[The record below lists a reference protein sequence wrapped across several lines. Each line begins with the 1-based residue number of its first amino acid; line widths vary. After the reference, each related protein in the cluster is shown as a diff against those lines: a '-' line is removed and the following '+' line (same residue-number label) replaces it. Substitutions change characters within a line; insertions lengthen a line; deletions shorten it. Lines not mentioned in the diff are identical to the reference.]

1 MTTTTATVTVNA
13 DGTAILD
20 LADGQPLLLHTDSLD
35 EARKQSIAMIIG
47 HARSAGQTVTVLA
60 RDPDAEHL
68 LEILPDGTVSPA
80 PTHTMSPGRSAFA
93 PPDDDP
99 CTTSAAATPQAPPAA
114 EGPTSNPVL
123 PAEPTPPAHTA
134 TPGQGPAQ
142 RHTPVVLL
150 PPEPPATPASNTR
163 SRAWP
168 LAAAGAVGMGTAAAL
183 WLWPHGSTAP
193 TMSTAPT
200 APTASAASNADTAPT
215 PAPEAITLGA
225 TTTAR
230 SEAPRPVRLS
240 RPVTPVAWDGAAT
253 WQARRDRRTAAQP
266 PTGWTQQVTG
276 APASPTNPY
285 GQTGAPTGRA
295 PAAPSRPDVV
305 INPDPA
311 PEVVLKPDP
320 APPAPKQPA
329 GPALPDQP
337 ANPIN
342 PD

>member
-13 DGTAILD
+13 DGTAVLD
-20 LADGQPLLLHTDSLD
+20 LADGQPLPLHADSLD
-35 EARKQSIAMIIG
+35 EARKQSIAMVIG
-47 HARSAGQTVTVLA
+47 HARSTGQPVTVLA

-68 LEILPDGTVSPA
+68 LEILPDGTVRPA
-80 PTHTMSPGRSAFA
+80 PTHTMSPVRSAFA
-93 PPDDDP
+93 PPDDP
-99 CTTSAAATPQAPPAA
+99 GTTSAAAAPQAPPAA
-114 EGPTSNPVL
+114 EGPTSDPVL
-123 PAEPTPPAHTA
+123 PAAPMP
-134 TPGQGPAQ
+134 PGQTASPGQDLAQ

-150 PPEPPATPASNTR
+150 PPEPPATPAGNTR

-168 LAAAGAVGMGTAAAL
+168 LAAAGAVALGTAAVL

-215 PAPEAITLGA
+215 PMPAASTLGA
-225 TTTAR
+225 TTAR
-230 SEAPRPVRLS
+230 SKAPRPVRLS
-240 RPVTPVAWDGAAT
+240 RPVTPVVWDGAAT